1 VKFPHN
7 RVTVK
12 VGKPDQNF
20 CRFNT
25 SRKSIWLNKQDFF
38 RFRNLAN
45 LPFAFYTK
53 AEFARFFMLK
63 TTITILLFVIFA
75 FIFQGCKNESPKID
89 SVNQREITD
98 DLGRKISLPSKIE
111 RAVSLAPNLTETVFA
126 IDAGDKLVGVTTYC
140 NFPEQAKS
148 IQKIG
153 DTMKP
158 NIENIIA
165 LKPQIV
171 LVSTASQIEA
181 FTKTL
186 EQQNIAVFI
195 TNPNS
200 LESIYKT
207 IKQLGEIFG
216 KDEKA
221 KTLVESLQK
230 RVAEIESKT
239 KSANRIKIF
248 VQIDK
253 NSIFTIGKTSYITDL
268 INRAGGISATADI
281 ENPYPNL
288 SKETALA
295 LQPEAIIL
303 SESEDNKEPND
314 AFANSPAVKNGK
326 VFKIDADILSR
337 PSPRVVD
344 ALEQIAKD
352 LHPELF

>member
-1 VKFPHN
+1 
-7 RVTVK
+7 
-12 VGKPDQNF
+12 
-20 CRFNT
+20 
-25 SRKSIWLNKQDFF
+25 
-38 RFRNLAN
+38 
-45 LPFAFYTK
+45 
-53 AEFARFFMLK
+53 MLK
-63 TTITILLFVIFA
+63 TTITILFFVIFA
-75 FIFQGCKNESPKID
+75 FVFQGCRNNIANPAVE
-89 SVNQREITD
+89 NQREITD
-98 DLGRKISLPSKIE
+98 DLGRKISLPNKIE
-111 RAVSLAPNLTETVFA
+111 RAISLAPNLTETVFA
-126 IDAGDKLVGVTTYC
+126 IDAGDKIVGVTTYC

-165 LKPQIV
+165 LKPQVV

-186 EQQNIAVFI
+186 EQQQIAVFV

-230 RVAEIESKT
+230 RVAEVEAKT
-239 KSANRIKIF
+239 KQAKKLKTF

-253 NSIFTIGKTSYITDL
+253 NSIFTIGKTSYLTDL
-268 INRAGGISATADI
+268 ISRAGGTSATAEI

-295 LQPEAIIL
+295 LQPEVIIL

-326 VFKIDADILSR
+326 VFKINADILSR
-337 PSPRVVD
+337 PSPRIVD
-344 ALEQIAKD
+344 ALEQIAKN
-352 LHPELF
+352 LHPES

>member
-1 VKFPHN
+1 
-7 RVTVK
+7 
-12 VGKPDQNF
+12 
-20 CRFNT
+20 
-25 SRKSIWLNKQDFF
+25 
-38 RFRNLAN
+38 
-45 LPFAFYTK
+45 
-53 AEFARFFMLK
+53 LK
-63 TTITILLFVIFA
+63 TTFTILFFVISA
-75 FIFQGCKNESPKID
+75 FVFIGCKSESTKVD
-89 SVNQREITD
+89 STAQREIID
-98 DLGRKISLPSKIE
+98 DLGRKILIPNKIE
-111 RAVSLAPNLTETVFA
+111 RAISLAPNLTETVFA

-165 LKPQIV
+165 LKPQVV

-186 EQQNIAVFI
+186 EQQQIAVFV
-195 TNPNS
+195 TNPDN
-200 LESIYKT
+200 LDSIYKT
-207 IKQLGEIFG
+207 INQLGVIFG

-239 KSANRIKIF
+239 KSAKKLKTF
-248 VQIDK
+248 VQFDK
-253 NSIFTIGKTSYITDL
+253 NSIYTIGKTSYVTDL
-268 INRAGGISATADI
+268 INRAGGISATANID
-281 ENPYPNL
+281 NPYPNL

-295 LQPEAIIL
+295 LQPEVIIL
-303 SESEDNKEPND
+303 PDSEDNKEPND

-326 VFKIDADILSR
+326 VFKINADILSR

-352 LHPELF
+352 LHPELFK